1 MRLLLRPLCF
11 DLRGFAS
18 HCRLSIGDDQDF
30 AAFLHEQLLQR
41 FLLFACC
48 LKAALR
54 LARLVLTVRS
64 DGDGDDSLSLFLLAA
79 PTWRRASCP

>member
-1 MRLLLRPLCF
+1 
-11 DLRGFAS
+11 
-18 HCRLSIGDDQDF
+18 
-30 AAFLHEQLLQR
+30 LHEQLLQR

-64 DGDGDDSLSLFLLAA
+64 DSDGDDSLSLFLLAA
-79 PTWRRASCP
+79 PTWPRIVPITLSRRTACR